1 MAIVVKHSGNATPVL
16 YGAYGS
22 GQGKRCLLA

>member
-1 MAIVVKHSGNATPVL
+1 MAIVVKHSGNAAPVL
-16 YGAYGS
+16 AGVYGG